1 MNIQK
6 TSKVS
11 YIVFGVSLVIVLASL
26 SSVLFPSLLIS
37 TIIDPVSK
45 VDPFVTGALFLP
57 VLISNLIILAFGIL
71 YYTKKL
77 PNPIKNS
84 FNFLVNFE
92 VSKNVALFVVVTII
106 FGYIGTAMID
116 SVNDESKQ
124 LGDFDGVLLA
134 VENWPFGEEGI
145 PSLKVLH
152 AKNFLLS
159 ASLFLF
165 NNIKIIPFLG
175 SVSLLILTYFFT
187 KELAKKRFA
196 GIVAMLIVF
205 QSYIFLRFDTVAT
218 YSNFWTLFY
227 LLSLYLIL
235 KKWQLSPISY
245 IASIF
250 SKPLTA
256 VFLPMTFF
264 FIYRSE
270 ITRKKKVQVTI
281 AYVIIVAVAVA
292 GIFLTNVDLG
302 GGVTSGKINFDIYN
316 FVAGLSTW
324 GYQLRFDTLFLMLIL
339 PVTVGLFLVSR
350 KGLHQADSALVLIAG
365 IILAMPL
372 LAALTSVNLHPYRYV
387 PLLVF
392 FAIGVGTLLSRKITQ
407 QE

>member
-270 ITRKKKVQVTI
+270 ITRKKKIQVTI

-292 GIFLTNVDLG
+292 GIFLTNIDLG
-302 GGVTSGKINFDIYN
+302 GGVTSGKINFDIYD

-372 LAALTSVNLHPYRYV
+372 LAALTTVNLHPYRYV

>member
-26 SSVLFPSLLIS
+26 SSVFFPSLLIS

-92 VSKNVALFVVVTII
+92 VSKNVALFVVVSII

-116 SVNDESKQ
+116 SANDESKQ

-270 ITRKKKVQVTI
+270 ITRKKKIQVTI

-372 LAALTSVNLHPYRYV
+372 LAALTTVNLHPYRYV

>member
-26 SSVLFPSLLIS
+26 SSVFFPSLLIS

-45 VDPFVTGALFLP
+45 VDPFVPGALFLP

-84 FNFLVNFE
+84 FNFLANFE

-165 NNIKIIPFLG
+165 GNIKIIPFLG

-270 ITRKKKVQVTI
+270 ITRKKKIQVTI

-372 LAALTSVNLHPYRYV
+372 LAALTTVNLHPYRYV